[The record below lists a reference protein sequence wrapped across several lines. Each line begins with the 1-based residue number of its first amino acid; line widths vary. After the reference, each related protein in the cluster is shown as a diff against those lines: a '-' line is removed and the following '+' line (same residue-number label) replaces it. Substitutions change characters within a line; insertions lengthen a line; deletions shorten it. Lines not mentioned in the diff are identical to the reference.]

1 MTFKPMLAA
10 AIDDIDKL
18 RFPLYASPK
27 LDGIRAIVRDG
38 VLVSRK
44 LKPIPNRHVQNLFG
58 TPKLEG
64 LDGELIVGEPN
75 KPDVFRSTTSGV
87 MSFDGEPDVKFMVF
101 DYVAE
106 GGAFSWRQDELKKR
120 IEKVAASVVLVPQLL
135 VCGHDELLQM
145 EQHYLTT
152 GYEGLILRSF
162 DAPYKYGR
170 STFKEHGM
178 LKLKRFSDSEAE
190 VIGVV
195 EEMFNGN
202 EAEEDNLGR
211 TKRSSAKAGKTGKG
225 RMGALVVRD
234 VSSGVEFQ
242 IGTGFTEGDRIA
254 FWDSPPIG
262 SVVRYKYFEIGMKD
276 APRHPV
282 FTGFRSREDMS

>member
-10 AIDDIDKL
+10 AIEDIDKL

-38 VLVSRK
+38 VLVSRT
-44 LKPIPNRHVQNLFG
+44 LKPIPNRHVQRLFG

-64 LDGELIVGEPN
+64 LDGELVVGEPN

-106 GGAFSWRQDELKKR
+106 SGTFSGRQNKLLKLVK
-120 IEKVAASVVLVPQLL
+120 KATASIVWVPQLL
-135 VCGHDELLQM
+135 VHDHDELLYW
-145 EQHYLTT
+145 EQHYLST
-152 GYEGLILRSF
+152 GYEGLILRSL
-162 DAPYKYGR
+162 DAPYKHGR
-170 STFKEHGM
+170 STFREHGM

-202 EAEEDNLGR
+202 EAEKDNLGR
-211 TKRSSAKAGKTGKG
+211 TKRSSAKAGKVGKG
-225 RMGALVVRD
+225 RMGALIVKD
-234 VSSGVEFQ
+234 VTSGAEFQ
-242 IGTGFTEGDRIA
+242 LGTGFTESDRIA
-254 FWDSPPIG
+254 LWDSPPIG
-262 SVVRYKYFEIGMKD
+262 SVIRYKYFEIGMKD

-282 FTGFRSREDMS
+282 FTGFRSKEDMS